1 MKSFSVVVIGVL
13 CGATSAFVP
22 SSPRPHRR
30 VTVADAPPVEAFA
43 FGAERG
49 DVRSSSLQSSSPF
62 ALSASRNQDSD
73 SDRFRPLLRLWRQ
86 GRRLVKPAAWVS
98 LALLTTTLATN
109 RPAEAS
115 APVMALPKAEN
126 RDPISEYMAEHQR
139 KVATKTQAELKARDQ
154 QAREIEATEGE
165 AARMRFEKQWQAQR
179 EEEAAT
185 KTTDL
190 EKLKRSL
197 LDQGVDP
204 FIDLEGQRQVML
216 LEKGIDLAEVQGT
229 AFSLEVEYERKTPQK
244 SQRVLKQANRKM
256 IASIVQDQK
265 NRGLDPLEYF
275 EKHQERTMSILDL
288 PASTAASIAQ
298 EYQTNLEEYGQITI
312 PKEGEVSAKERLA
325 MLASDPKTQK
335 AEAKAKAQ
343 AAKAEAKLAKEAA
356 KQEAAAKKAAAKQEA
371 SVAKAAAKAAA
382 AAAAVAAAASAG
394 AANAAAGTA
403 ANIVA
408 GSPEASIQATVMG
421 EVGSEQT
428 LSTEEDAGAMAAPS
442 TVASTESSTKKQSL
456 PVAPA
461 AGAVVVALGGG
472 YGLKLMREKSE
483 RQEEERQRQF
493 RLLMGGDSVKE
504 DQPRALEE
512 IDSID
517 AVFDE
522 PSPASVAPP
531 AAAPIPAPVPKKRR
545 LGIFN
550 KKKSDRATELSELVS
565 SESKAPVFATLL
577 AKILSYGAPGRFPT
591 VLALTGNMPME
602 SFDLDLGKQL
612 LVEARTAG
620 DLTTD
625 ESAESFANVVNCMLI
640 EIVDLASTSLKEK
653 DPKITVDAIN
663 IVVEYMN
670 HAASLYDAVA
680 GEATIKPVV
689 YEGSL
694 SKSKLEQMYS
704 AYAVSGM
711 MDMENVQEDFDGRV
725 HLLQD
730 VFQINEKKAEGLMMK
745 SMQKQMME
753 MMKDGKG
760 MEDMMGGMEG
770 MEGMEEMMGGLMGG
784 GANGEGMDTQQLM
797 AMMGELKAAK
807 DRGEISN
814 EDLES
819 VKAMFQ
825 ESFGS
830 SIDNLDESTLSG
842 EDKEVLAMMKSIL
855 AE

>member
-244 SQRVLKQANRKM
+244 SQRVQKQANRKM

-421 EVGSEQT
+421 EAGSEQT
-428 LSTEEDAGAMAAPS
+428 LSTEDDAGAMAAPS
-442 TVASTESSTKKQSL
+442 TVASTESSTKKQGL

-565 SESKAPVFATLL
+565 SESKASVFATLL

-760 MEDMMGGMEG
+760 MEDMMGGMAG

>member
-244 SQRVLKQANRKM
+244 SQRVQKQANRKM
-256 IASIVQDQK
+256 IACIVQDQK

>member
-1 MKSFSVVVIGVL
+1 
-13 CGATSAFVP
+13 
-22 SSPRPHRR
+22 
-30 VTVADAPPVEAFA
+30 
-43 FGAERG
+43 
-49 DVRSSSLQSSSPF
+49 
-62 ALSASRNQDSD
+62 
-73 SDRFRPLLRLWRQ
+73 
-86 GRRLVKPAAWVS
+86 
-98 LALLTTTLATN
+98 
-109 RPAEAS
+109 
-115 APVMALPKAEN
+115 
-126 RDPISEYMAEHQR
+126 
-139 KVATKTQAELKARDQ
+139 
-154 QAREIEATEGE
+154 
-165 AARMRFEKQWQAQR
+165 
-179 EEEAAT
+179 
-185 KTTDL
+185 
-190 EKLKRSL
+190 
-197 LDQGVDP
+197 
-204 FIDLEGQRQVML
+204 
-216 LEKGIDLAEVQGT
+216 LAEVQGT
-229 AFSLEVEYERKTPQK
+229 AFSLEVEYERKSPQK
-244 SQRVLKQANRKM
+244 SQRVIKQANRKM
-256 IASIVQDQK
+256 IAYIVQDMK

-275 EKHQERTMSILDL
+275 EKHQERTMAILDL

-325 MLASDPKTQK
+325 LLAADPKAQK

-343 AAKAEAKLAKEAA
+343 AAKAEAKLAKQIA
-356 KQEAAAKKAAAKQEA
+356 KEEAAAKKAAAKQEA
-371 SVAKAAAKAAA
+371 SAAKAAAKAAA
-382 AAAAVAAAASAG
+382 AAATLAAAASAG
-394 AANAAAGTA
+394 AASAATGAA

-408 GSPEASIQATVMG
+408 DSTEASIQSIVMD
-421 EVGSEQT
+421 EVGSEEA
-428 LSTEEDAGAMAAPS
+428 LSAEDDVGVAAS
-442 TVASTESSTKKQSL
+442 AATTTASTDSSTKKQSL

-493 RLLMGGDSVKE
+493 RLLMGGDSVQE
-504 DQPRALEE
+504 DPPRALQE

-517 AVFDE
+517 AVLDDA
-522 PSPASVAPP
+522 PSPASVAPS
-531 AAAPIPAPVPKKRR
+531 AAAPIPAPAPKKRR

-550 KKKSDRATELSELVS
+550 KKKSDRATDLSDLVS
-565 SESKAPVFATLL
+565 SDSNASEFATLL

-591 VLALTGNMPME
+591 VLALPGSMPME
-602 SFDLDLGKQL
+602 SFDVELGKQL
-612 LVEARTAG
+612 LVEARTEG

-625 ESAESFANVVNCMLI
+625 DSAESFANVVNCMLI

-711 MDMENVQEDFDGRV
+711 MDMENVQDDFDGRV

-745 SMQKQMME
+745 AMQKQMME

-760 MEDMMGGMEG
+760 MEDMMGGMAG
-770 MEGMEEMMGGLMGG
+770 MEGMEEMMGGLAGG

-830 SIDNLDESTLSG
+830 SIESLDESTLSG
-842 EDKEVLAMMKSIL
+842 EDKEVLSMMKSIL